1 MEISAIKGIANDNLF
16 NQSTLQYNSTTV
28 KITTKVGHDF
38 QAETIYTYDKHGRL
52 ESTVVHNRQITEI

>member
-1 MEISAIKGIANDNLF
+1 MEISAIKGIENHCLPCE
-16 NQSTLQYNSTTV
+16 STLQYNSTTV

-52 ESTVVHNRQITEI
+52 ESTVVHNRQLTEI